1 MWTDTVETGTET
13 SAQMP
18 GGFCAAG
25 FSNLNAAFIVCLL
38 VDLVFQVRGPS
49 EFVFADVGSFSI
61 ISSVI
66 LNPFRRFLYVY
77 FYPGLINH
85 TLNSCTCISLHG
97 VSPSDW
103 STIQP

>member
-49 EFVFADVGSFSI
+49 SEFVLQVSA
-61 ISSVI
+61 
-66 LNPFRRFLYVY
+66 P
-77 FYPGLINH
+77 
-85 TLNSCTCISLHG
+85 
-97 VSPSDW
+97 SPSY
-103 STIQP
+103 PP